1 MNGQAEKFTGY
12 IESLNVKGAGPNSHQ
27 CLFAVVR
34 KSGDHRPFL
43 IDTDA
48 EQSRYLA
55 MVSLLATAYTSNSKV
70 QVTPSSRQN
79 NGVPHVNEIEL
90 RFDLE

>member
-12 IESLNVKGAGPNSHQ
+12 VESLNIKGEGPNSHQ
-27 CLFAVVR
+27 CLFAIAA
-34 KSGDHRPFL
+34 KSGEHKPFL
-43 IDTDA
+43 LDTDA

-55 MVSLLATAYTSNSKV
+55 MVSLLATAYTSTSKV

-79 NGVPHVNEIEL
+79 NGVHYVTEIEL